1 MDSQVQEAL
10 KTAYPRYEKRRKT
23 RVKMT
28 LDLYVRRQVSAELGD
43 DEPTKDERFILLQKF
58 GVTAPRID
66 RQMTKPSWMGEA
78 EWKRKL
84 NDWYKSTKG
93 LVPQTQPRRTTFS
106 GVRSPRVW
114 SSQNP
119 RQGQMQPS
127 LQTGVGEHSQGK
139 RVFRQRETQ
148 GSSRYNAGRQ
158 ERPSQNS
165 GRDVRRVPN
174 TNRPFGDRS

>member
-93 LVPQTQPRRTTFS
+93 LVPQTQPRRTFRPQQSSAAGQPSVRSYQTS
-106 GVRSPRVW
+106 RYDSTRSPR
-114 SSQNP
+114 SNQQARPQGTSRFP
-119 RQGQMQPS
+119 RNSGP
-127 LQTGVGEHSQGK
+127 TK
-139 RVFRQRETQ
+139 T
-148 GSSRYNAGRQ
+148 AT
-158 ERPSQNS
+158 RPS
-165 GRDVRRVPN
+165 
-174 TNRPFGDRS
+174 